1 MPQAGELIQRQQD
14 PLVPAAVI
22 GPLADVVQHLRYH
35 DVAKQTVK
43 LLLFVRH
50 HQKDV
55 GRLQIRGGQIRLVC
69 TGWAAQN
76 TLYLAV
82 IGKELDVFIQCGLGP
97 GDVLFILLRQR
108 LDIAHSP
115 LVFLCGD
122 QLKQAPWGRW

>member
-115 LVFLCGD
+115 LVFC
-122 QLKQAPWGRW
+122 AAIS